1 MILGKVALGFG
12 GTVLLA
18 GAYTFHEGVIRV
30 SVDEDRQ
37 NGDHVHV
44 VVPAVIVPVGMRFV
58 PERDLDRAVREA
70 GPYMPVLEALSKELS
85 RLPDFE
91 LVSVDSPEEHVR
103 IRTEGRRLVIDV
115 REPGETVHV
124 SYPLATLRHLAENL
138 RSRKPTA

>member
-12 GTVLLA
+12 GALLLA
-18 GAYTFHEGVIRV
+18 GTYTFHEGVIRV

-44 VVPAVIVPVGMRFV
+44 IVPAVIVPAAMRFV
-58 PERDLDRAVREA
+58 PERDLDRAAREA
-70 GPYMPVLEALSKELS
+70 GRYMPVLEALSKELS

-91 LVSVDSPEEHVR
+91 LVSVDSLEEHVR
-103 IRTEGRRLVIDV
+103 VRTEGRRLVIDV

-124 SYPLATLRHLAENL
+124 ACPLSTLRHIAEDL
-138 RSRKPTA
+138 RARRPTA

>member
-12 GTVLLA
+12 GTLLLA

-91 LVSVDSPEEHVR
+91 LVTVDSPEDHVR

-124 SYPLATLRHLAENL
+124 SCPLATLRHLAENL

>member
-12 GTVLLA
+12 GTLLLA

-37 NGDHVHV
+37 NGGHVHMI
-44 VVPAVIVPVGMRFV
+44 VPAVIVPAAMRFV
-58 PERDLDRAVREA
+58 PERDLDRAAREA

-115 REPGETVHV
+115 REPGEAVHV
-124 SYPLATLRHLAENL
+124 SCPLATLRHLAENL
-138 RSRKPTA
+138 RARKPTA